1 MPPAGER
8 PETWNEAG
16 RPGVERASDGAGW
29 RGSPRAC
36 PAEALAGHGGARRT
50 ALLCLVLLACA
61 QGSLTVI
68 TQAPTARARILAG
81 RDRLPWLPWCT
92 RGRPRVDRTRL
103 AFCARVAGLVIAST
117 HGPGPGEAHLAVLAD
132 FHLVIVR
139 LPEGWAAPP
148 LGSRVVAIGPLFRAR
163 DGQREVQAFRVQG
176 A

>member
-1 MPPAGER
+1 MA
-8 PETWNEAG
+8 
-16 RPGVERASDGAGW
+16 V
-29 RGSPRAC
+29 
-36 PAEALAGHGGARRT
+36 LAT

-61 QGSLTVI
+61 QGSLTII

-81 RDRLPWLPWCT
+81 RDPLPWLPWCT

-139 LPEGWAAPP
+139 LPEGWATPP